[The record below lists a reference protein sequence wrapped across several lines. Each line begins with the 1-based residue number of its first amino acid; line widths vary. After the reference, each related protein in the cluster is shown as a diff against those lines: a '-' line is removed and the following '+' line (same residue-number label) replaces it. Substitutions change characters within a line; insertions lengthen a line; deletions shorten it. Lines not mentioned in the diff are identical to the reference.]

1 MAAKES
7 SLELDDIDWCLL
19 DLLRKNARLTFA
31 ELGRQVHLSL
41 AAVAE
46 RVRKLE
52 EHGIISGYHVALN
65 AHRLDLTVQA
75 FLRVTSTKE
84 NCARVVALAQ
94 TLPEVREAY
103 RVTGSESYLLK
114 VYTVSIAHLE
124 ELIDQFLAVADVT
137 TSLIL
142 STPVQKPAL
151 ERITEMAY
159 SSKET
164 C

>member
-1 MAAKES
+1 MRIA
-7 SLELDDIDWCLL
+7 
-19 DLLRKNARLTFA
+19 
-31 ELGRQVHLSL
+31 
-41 AAVAE
+41 
-46 RVRKLE
+46 
-52 EHGIISGYHVALN
+52 
-65 AHRLDLTVQA
+65 LDLTVQA

>member
-1 MAAKES
+1 M
-7 SLELDDIDWCLL
+7 
-19 DLLRKNARLTFA
+19 
-31 ELGRQVHLSL
+31 
-41 AAVAE
+41 
-46 RVRKLE
+46 
-52 EHGIISGYHVALN
+52 
-65 AHRLDLTVQA
+65 
-75 FLRVTSTKE
+75 
-84 NCARVVALAQ
+84 
-94 TLPEVREAY
+94 
-103 RVTGSESYLLK
+103 TGSESYLLK

-159 SSKET
+159 NSKET